1 MGNRADGK
9 WARGLA
15 GLLVLGVQI
24 GVSGA
29 LPARGE
35 EPAPAVARSSPAAAQ
50 PPVKIQADRAEY
62 SSTEN
67 KVVFTGKV
75 KATQGDATLTAE
87 RMEVVIAPE
96 PAPGEDRPQPVEGRT
111 QTAEAQS
118 RIQSIVATQNV
129 TFRQVDAETKKER
142 YGVGERGEYDAVKKV
157 MTLTGNPRVWE
168 GKNVMT
174 GEKMLFFLESHRVQV
189 EGRVNL
195 TVYPEDSPKSK
206 EQLKEQPKEQPKKP

>member
-15 GLLVLGVQI
+15 GLLVLGVQV
-24 GVSGA
+24 GMVGA
-29 LPARGE
+29 PPARGE
-35 EPAPAVARSSPAAAQ
+35 EPAPAARSAPAAAQ

-62 SSTEN
+62 SSTES

-96 PAPGEDRPQPVEGRT
+96 RAPGEDRPQPVEDRT
-111 QTAEAQS
+111 QAAEAQS
-118 RIQSIVATQNV
+118 RIRSIVATQNV
-129 TFRQVDAETKKER
+129 TFHQVDAETKKER

-174 GEKMLFFLESHRVQV
+174 GEKMLFFLDSHRVQV

-195 TVYPEDSPKSK
+195 TVYPEDSPKP
-206 EQLKEQPKEQPKKP
+206 KEQPKEQTKKP